1 MEITIGMSLPEV
13 QQCPLEHHLPPKV
26 NGTREYTLSIKGT
39 DFQLDCEDGS
49 NSYMLTC
56 RFWGRDDPVC
66 IPLSEGDGGYGHLE
80 STLISIDCSR
90 TCFCQYWR
98 DSQFVYVDV
107 VSKDS
112 FRSVGF
118 GSIETPS
125 VDLDFDTLGSIDVR
139 VPLYSNDTGFRT
151 GCVTLSFCILP
162 QPSVPSPPSMHAL

>member
-1 MEITIGMSLPEV
+1 M
-13 QQCPLEHHLPPKV
+13 
-26 NGTREYTLSIKGT
+26 
-39 DFQLDCEDGS
+39 
-49 NSYMLTC
+49 
-56 RFWGRDDPVC
+56 C

-90 TCFCQYWR
+90 TCFLQYWR

-125 VDLDFDTLGSIDVR
+125 VDRSFFMSLSRLVDFDTLGSIDVR

-162 QPSVPSPPSMHAL
+162 QSSVPSPPSMHAL